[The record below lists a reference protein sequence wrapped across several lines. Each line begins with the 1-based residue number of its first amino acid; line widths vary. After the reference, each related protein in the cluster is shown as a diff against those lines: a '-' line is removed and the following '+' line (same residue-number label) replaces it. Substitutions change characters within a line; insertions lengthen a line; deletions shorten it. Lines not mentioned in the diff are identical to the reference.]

1 MHYIYKC
8 RTESKLSLLAE
19 MRDFFKKRGEVELE
33 YAKNLERVC
42 ERFEKSTKQ
51 RNIRLESHVHVH
63 VVWPLHCD
71 SPVSVETK

>member
-51 RNIRLESHVHVH
+51 RNIRLESHVHV
-63 VVWPLHCD
+63 VWPLHCD